1 MQAAICVAYIK
12 DTNILTCVYDRC
24 PKVTCKSR
32 VIYLDNGLYKCNK
45 CEADYY
51 IPSNGI
57 RLILDV
63 HKSQGKKK
71 CVVMF
76 NDMAERFLDNSA
88 TLINMMSEDELNAK
102 EKSICMQLY
111 KFIVFPGKQSG
122 DYICEGYDI
131 LEESRQIEKC
141 NSPSAVTDKNYN
153 IIRCHPSK
161 RAYEEP
167 ATSTITSNAST
178 DQQTPST

>member
-88 TLINMMSEDELNAK
+88 ALINMMSEDELNAK
-102 EKSICMQLY
+102 EKKYLHAVVQIHCFPWKTKWRLY
-111 KFIVFPGKQSG
+111 M
-122 DYICEGYDI
+122 
-131 LEESRQIEKC
+131 
-141 NSPSAVTDKNYN
+141 
-153 IIRCHPSK
+153 
-161 RAYEEP
+161 
-167 ATSTITSNAST
+167 
-178 DQQTPST
+178 